1 MKLRP
6 EQLSAQLKK
15 SLSPVYFITGD
26 EPLILE
32 ESTDLLRHH
41 IQQQGFNE
49 REVLH
54 VDGSFSWEYLLE
66 CANALSLFAEKK
78 IIELR
83 LGSQKLNKKS
93 SDILQSYLSN
103 PAPDNILLITADK
116 LDGGAKKSVWFK
128 AIDNCGVIV
137 EIWPVE
143 AAQLPNWIRQRAA
156 QTDLQLNEEAI
167 QLLCDRIEGN
177 LLAAKQE
184 ISKLSLLFPHQVVT
198 ADDVIAS
205 VSDSSRYDIYGLTD
219 AALNGQAARC
229 CKILQVLRQDGTEPP
244 IVLWALSKELRSLS
258 AIQQAQ
264 QSGQSFDTVCQRE
277 RIWGKRKP
285 LARQAAQRISTAQI
299 NLALQQCA
307 EVDKIVK
314 GLANGDAWLLLSAI
328 SLALAGQPLT
338 LLNPA
343 SYA

>member
-1 MKLRP
+1 MKLRS
-6 EQLSAQLKK
+6 EQLGTHLKK
-15 SLSPVYFITGD
+15 GLSPVYLITGD
-26 EPLILE
+26 EPLISE
-32 ESTDLLRHH
+32 ESSDLLRHH
-41 IQQQGFNE
+41 LQEQGFSE

-93 SDILQSYLSN
+93 SEILQSYLSN
-103 PAPDNILLITADK
+103 PAPDNILVITADK
-116 LDGGAKKSVWFK
+116 LDGNTKKSAWFK
-128 AIDNCGVIV
+128 AVDKSGVII

-143 AAQLPNWIRQRAA
+143 TEQLPNWIRQRAA
-156 QTDLQLNEEAI
+156 QIELQLDDEAI

-184 ISKLSLLFPHQVVT
+184 LSKLSLLFPRQVVS
-198 ADDVIAS
+198 ADDIVDS
-205 VSDSSRYDIYGLTD
+205 VSDSSRYDIYGLSD
-219 AALNGQAARC
+219 AALNGQSARC

-244 IVLWALSKELRSLS
+244 VVLWALSKELRSLA

-264 QSGQSFDTVCQRE
+264 NNGQSFDAVCQRE

-285 LARQAAQRISTAQI
+285 LARKASQRISSKQI
-299 NLALQQCA
+299 NTALQQCA

-314 GLANGDAWLLLSAI
+314 GMAIGDAWLLLTSI
-328 SLALAGQPLT
+328 SLTLAGRPLS
-338 LLNPA
+338 L
-343 SYA
+343 

>member
-6 EQLSAQLKK
+6 EQLAGHLNKG
-15 SLSPVYFITGD
+15 LSPVYLITGD
-26 EPLILE
+26 EPLLSE
-32 ESTDLLRHH
+32 EASDLLRQTL
-41 IQQQGFNE
+41 QQQGFTE

-83 LGSQKLNKKS
+83 LGSSKLNKKS
-93 SDILQSYLSN
+93 SEILQQYLSN
-103 PAPDNILLITADK
+103 PAPDNILMIIADK
-116 LDGGAKKSVWFK
+116 LDGSSKKSAWFK
-128 AIDNCGVIV
+128 AIDKCGAIV

-143 AAQLPNWIRQRAA
+143 TAQLPNWIRQRAA
-156 QTDLQLNEEAI
+156 QIELQLDDEAI

-184 ISKLSLLFPHQVVT
+184 LSKLSLLFPNQMVT
-198 ADDVIAS
+198 ADAVVDA
-205 VSDSSRYDIYGLTD
+205 VSDSSRYDIYGLSD
-219 AALNGQAARC
+219 AALQGQSARC

-244 IVLWALSKELRSLS
+244 VVLWALSKELRSLA

-264 QSGQSFDTVCQRE
+264 SSGQSFDAVCQRE

-285 LARQAAQRISTAQI
+285 MARQAAQRLKPQQI
-299 NLALQQCA
+299 NQALRQCA

-314 GLANGDAWLLLSAI
+314 GMSNGDAWLLLTSI
-328 SLALAGQPLT
+328 SLTLAGQPL
-338 LLNPA
+338 
-343 SYA
+343 SV

>member
-6 EQLSAQLKK
+6 EQLSGHLKK
-15 SLSPVYFITGD
+15 GLSPVYLITGD
-26 EPLILE
+26 EPLLSE
-32 ESTDLLRHH
+32 ESSDLLRQHL
-41 IQQQGFNE
+41 QQQGFSE

-83 LGSQKLNKKS
+83 LGSSKLNKKS
-93 SDILQSYLSN
+93 SEILREYLNN
-103 PAPDNILLITADK
+103 PAPDNILFIIADK
-116 LDGGAKKSVWFK
+116 LDGTAKKSAWFK
-128 AIDNCGVIV
+128 AIDSSGVIIEV
-137 EIWPVE
+137 WPIE
-143 AAQLPNWIRQRAA
+143 AEQLPNWIRQRAA
-156 QTDLQLNEEAI
+156 QIELKLDDEAI

-184 ISKLSLLFPHQVVT
+184 LSKLSLLFPSQVVT
-198 ADDVIAS
+198 ADDVINA
-205 VSDSSRYDIYGLTD
+205 VSDSSRYDIYGLSD
-219 AALNGQAARC
+219 AALQGQAARC

-244 IVLWALSKELRSLS
+244 VVLWALSKELRTLA

-264 QSGQSFDTVCQRE
+264 NNGQSFDAVYQRE

-285 LARQAAQRISTAQI
+285 LARKASQRISGAQI
-299 NLALQQCA
+299 NQALQQCA

-314 GLANGDAWLLLSAI
+314 GMTVGDAWLLLTSI
-328 SLALAGQPLT
+328 SLTLAGQALALP
-338 LLNPA
+338 N
-343 SYA
+343 

>member
-116 LDGGAKKSVWFK
+116 LDGGAKKSAWFK

-229 CKILQVLRQDGTEPP
+229 
-244 IVLWALSKELRSLS
+244 LS

>member
-6 EQLSAQLKK
+6 EQLSSHLKK
-15 SLSPVYFITGD
+15 GLSPVYLITGD
-26 EPLILE
+26 EPLLSE
-32 ESTDLLRHH
+32 ESSDLLRQHL
-41 IQQQGFNE
+41 QQQGFSE

-83 LGSQKLNKKS
+83 LGSSKLNKKS
-93 SDILQSYLSN
+93 SEILREYLSN
-103 PAPDNILLITADK
+103 PAPDNILFIIADK
-116 LDGGAKKSVWFK
+116 LDGTAKKSAWFK
-128 AIDNCGVIV
+128 AIDNSGVIV

-143 AAQLPNWIRQRAA
+143 AEQLPNWIRQRAA
-156 QTDLQLNEEAI
+156 QIELKLDDEAI

-184 ISKLSLLFPHQVVT
+184 LSKLSLLFPTQVVT
-198 ADDVIAS
+198 AEDVINA

-219 AALNGQAARC
+219 AALQGQAARC

-244 IVLWALSKELRSLS
+244 VVLWALSKELRALA

-264 QSGQSFDTVCQRE
+264 SNGQSFDAVCQKE

-285 LARQAAQRISTAQI
+285 LARKASQRISNHQL
-299 NLALQQCA
+299 NQALQQCA

-314 GLANGDAWLLLSAI
+314 GMAVGDAWLLLTSI
-328 SLALAGQPLT
+328 VLVLSGRPLALA
-338 LLNPA
+338 
-343 SYA
+343 

>member
-6 EQLSAQLKK
+6 EQLAGHLNKG
-15 SLSPVYFITGD
+15 LSPVYLITGD
-26 EPLILE
+26 EPLLSE
-32 ESTDLLRHH
+32 ETSDLLRQTL
-41 IQQQGFNE
+41 QQQGFTE

-83 LGSQKLNKKS
+83 LGSSKLNKKS
-93 SDILQSYLSN
+93 SEILQQYLSN
-103 PAPDNILLITADK
+103 PAPDNILMIIADK
-116 LDGGAKKSVWFK
+116 LDGSSKKSAWFK
-128 AIDNCGVIV
+128 AIDKCGAIV

-143 AAQLPNWIRQRAA
+143 TAQLPNWIRQRAA
-156 QTDLQLNEEAI
+156 QIELQLDDEAI

-184 ISKLSLLFPHQVVT
+184 LSKLSLLFPNQMVT
-198 ADDVIAS
+198 ADAVVDA
-205 VSDSSRYDIYGLTD
+205 VSDSSRYDIYGLSD
-219 AALNGQAARC
+219 AALQGQSARC

-244 IVLWALSKELRSLS
+244 VVLWALSKELRSLA

-264 QSGQSFDTVCQRE
+264 SSGQSFDAVCQRE

-285 LARQAAQRISTAQI
+285 MARQAAQRLKPQQI
-299 NLALQQCA
+299 NQALRQCA

-314 GLANGDAWLLLSAI
+314 GMSNGDAWLLLTSI
-328 SLALAGQPLT
+328 SLTLAGQPL
-338 LLNPA
+338 
-343 SYA
+343 SV

>member
-6 EQLSAQLKK
+6 EQLSSQLKK
-15 SLSPVYFITGD
+15 SLSPVYLITGD
-26 EPLILE
+26 EPLISE
-32 ESTDLLRHH
+32 ECSDLVRINL
-41 IQQQGFNE
+41 QQQGFSE

-54 VDGSFSWEYLLE
+54 VDAKFSWEYLLE

-93 SDILQSYLSN
+93 SEILQSYLAN
-103 PAPDNILLITADK
+103 PSPDNILLITADK
-116 LDGGAKKSVWFK
+116 IDGNAKKSAWFK
-128 AIDNCGVIV
+128 AVDKSGVVV

-143 AAQLPNWIRQRAA
+143 AEQLPNWIRQRAA
-156 QTDLQLNEEAI
+156 QIELQLDEEAI

-184 ISKLSLLFPHQVVT
+184 LSKLSLLFPRQVVT
-198 ADDVIAS
+198 ADDVIDS

-219 AALNGQAARC
+219 AALNGQAPRC
-229 CKILQVLRQDGTEPP
+229 YKILQVLKQDGTEPP
-244 IVLWALSKELRSLS
+244 IILWALSKELRTLA

-264 QSGQSFDTVCQRE
+264 QNGQSFDAVCQRE

-285 LARQAAQRISTAQI
+285 LARKAAQRLSTQQI
-299 NLALQQCA
+299 NTALKQCA
-307 EVDKIVK
+307 EVDKTVK
-314 GLANGDAWLLLSAI
+314 GMAIGDAWLLLSSIA
-328 SLALAGQPLT
+328 LTLAGQPLDH
-338 LLNPA
+338 LNTIT
-343 SYA
+343 S

>member
-6 EQLSAQLKK
+6 EQLGTHLKK
-15 SLSPVYFITGD
+15 GLSPVYLITGD
-26 EPLILE
+26 EPLISE
-32 ESTDLLRHH
+32 ESSDLLRHH
-41 IQQQGFNE
+41 LQEQGFSE

-93 SDILQSYLSN
+93 SEILQSYLSN
-103 PAPDNILLITADK
+103 PAPDNILVITADK
-116 LDGGAKKSVWFK
+116 LDGNTKKSAWFK
-128 AIDNCGVIV
+128 AVDKSGVII

-143 AAQLPNWIRQRAA
+143 TEQLPNWIRQRAA
-156 QTDLQLNEEAI
+156 QIELQLDDEAI

-184 ISKLSLLFPHQVVT
+184 LSKLSLLFPRQVVS
-198 ADDVIAS
+198 ADDIVDS
-205 VSDSSRYDIYGLTD
+205 VSDSSRYDIYGLSD
-219 AALNGQAARC
+219 AALNGQSARC

-244 IVLWALSKELRSLS
+244 VVLWALSKELRSLA

-264 QSGQSFDTVCQRE
+264 NNGQSFDAVCQRE

-285 LARQAAQRISTAQI
+285 LARKASQRISSKQI
-299 NLALQQCA
+299 NTALQQCA

-314 GLANGDAWLLLSAI
+314 GMAIGDAWLLLTSI
-328 SLALAGQPLT
+328 SLTLSGQSLDNLLARP
-338 LLNPA
+338 
-343 SYA
+343 

>member
-6 EQLSAQLKK
+6 EQLSNHLKK
-15 SLSPVYFITGD
+15 GLAPVYLITGD
-26 EPLILE
+26 EPLLSE
-32 ESTDLLRHH
+32 ESSDLLR
-41 IQQQGFNE
+41 QSLQAQGFSE
-49 REVLH
+49 REVIH

-83 LGSQKLNKKS
+83 LGGQKLNKKAS
-93 SDILQSYLSN
+93 EILQSYLAN
-103 PAPDNILLITADK
+103 PAPDNILMITADK
-116 LDGGAKKSVWFK
+116 LDGGSKKSAWFK
-128 AIDNCGVIV
+128 AIDQAGAII

-143 AAQLPNWIRQRAA
+143 TDQLPNWINQRAA
-156 QTDLQLNEEAI
+156 QINLQLDNEAI

-184 ISKLSLLFPHQVVT
+184 LSKLSLLFPNQVVT
-198 ADDVIAS
+198 ADDIIDA
-205 VSDSSRYDIYGLTD
+205 VSDSSRYDIYGLAD
-219 AALNGQAARC
+219 AALQGSAERC

-244 IVLWALSKELRSLS
+244 VVLWALSKELRSLA

-264 QSGQSFDTVCQRE
+264 NNGQSFDAICQRE

-285 LARQAAQRISTAQI
+285 LARKASQRVKPAQI
-299 NLALQQCA
+299 EQALRQCA

-314 GLANGDAWLLLSAI
+314 GMSHGDAWLLLTSI
-328 SLALAGQPLT
+328 SLTLAGRT
-338 LLNPA
+338 LPI
-343 SYA
+343 

>member
-1 MKLRP
+1 MKIRP
-6 EQLSAQLKK
+6 DQLNQQLKK
-15 SLSPVYFITGD
+15 SLSPVYLITGD
-26 EPLILE
+26 EPLISE
-32 ESTDLLRHH
+32 ESGDHLR
-41 IQQQGFNE
+41 QSLQAQGFSE

-83 LGSQKLNKKS
+83 LGSSKLNKKAS
-93 SDILQSYLSN
+93 ELLQQYLSN
-103 PAPDNILLITADK
+103 PAPDNVLLIIADK
-116 LDGGAKKSVWFK
+116 LDGSAKKSAWFK
-128 AIDNCGVIV
+128 AIDKAGVIV

-143 AAQLPNWIRQRAA
+143 TQQLPNWIRQRAA
-156 QTDLQLNEEAI
+156 QAQLQLDDEAV

-198 ADDVIAS
+198 AEDVIAA
-205 VSDSSRYDIYGLTD
+205 VSDSSRYDIYGLAD
-219 AALNGQAARC
+219 AALQGQPARC
-229 CKILQVLRQDGTEPP
+229 TKILQVLRQDGTEPP
-244 IVLWALSKELRSLS
+244 VVLWALAKELRSLA

-264 QSGQSFDTVCQRE
+264 RSGQSFDAVCQRE

-285 LARQAAQRISTAQI
+285 LAREAARRIEPQRL

-307 EVDKIVK
+307 EVDKIIK
-314 GLANGDAWLLLSAI
+314 GIMIGDAWLLLTSIA
-328 SLALAGQPLT
+328 LALSGQT
-338 LLNPA
+338 LHL
-343 SYA
+343 

>member
-6 EQLSAQLKK
+6 EQLGTHLKK
-15 SLSPVYFITGD
+15 GLSPVYLITGD
-26 EPLILE
+26 EPLISE
-32 ESTDLLRHH
+32 ESSDLLRHH
-41 IQQQGFNE
+41 LQEQGFSE

-93 SDILQSYLSN
+93 SEILQSYLSN
-103 PAPDNILLITADK
+103 PAPDNILVITADK
-116 LDGGAKKSVWFK
+116 LDGNTKKSAWFK
-128 AIDNCGVIV
+128 AVDKSGVIV

-143 AAQLPNWIRQRAA
+143 TEQLPNWIRQRAA
-156 QTDLQLNEEAI
+156 QIELQLDDEAI

-184 ISKLSLLFPHQVVT
+184 LSKLSLLFPRQVVS
-198 ADDVIAS
+198 ADDIVDS
-205 VSDSSRYDIYGLTD
+205 VSDSSRYDIYGLSD
-219 AALNGQAARC
+219 AALNGQSARC

-244 IVLWALSKELRSLS
+244 VVLWALSKELRSLA

-264 QSGQSFDTVCQRE
+264 NNGQSFDAVCQRE

-285 LARQAAQRISTAQI
+285 LARKASQRISSKQI
-299 NLALQQCA
+299 NTALQQCA

-314 GLANGDAWLLLSAI
+314 GMATGDAWLLLTSI
-328 SLALAGQPLT
+328 SLTLSGQSLDNLLALP
-338 LLNPA
+338 
-343 SYA
+343 

>member
-6 EQLSAQLKK
+6 EQLGTHLKK
-15 SLSPVYFITGD
+15 GLSPVYLITGD
-26 EPLILE
+26 EPLISE
-32 ESTDLLRHH
+32 ESSDLLRHH
-41 IQQQGFNE
+41 LQEQGFSE

-93 SDILQSYLSN
+93 SEILQSYLSN
-103 PAPDNILLITADK
+103 PAPDNILVITADK
-116 LDGGAKKSVWFK
+116 LDGNTKKSAWFK
-128 AIDNCGVIV
+128 AVDKSGVIV

-143 AAQLPNWIRQRAA
+143 TEQLPNWIRQRAA
-156 QTDLQLNEEAI
+156 QIELQLDDEAI

-184 ISKLSLLFPHQVVT
+184 LSKLSLLFPRQVVS
-198 ADDVIAS
+198 ADDIVDS
-205 VSDSSRYDIYGLTD
+205 VSDSSRYDIYGLSD
-219 AALNGQAARC
+219 AALNGQSARC

-244 IVLWALSKELRSLS
+244 VVLWALSKELRSLA

-264 QSGQSFDTVCQRE
+264 NNGQSFDAVCQRE

-285 LARQAAQRISTAQI
+285 LARKASQRISSKQI
-299 NLALQQCA
+299 NTALQQCA

-314 GLANGDAWLLLSAI
+314 GMATGDAWLLLTSI
-328 SLALAGQPLT
+328 SLTLSGQSLDNLLT
-338 LLNPA
+338 LP
-343 SYA
+343 

>member
-6 EQLSAQLKK
+6 EQLEAQLKK
-15 SLSPVYFITGD
+15 GLAPVYFITGD

-32 ESTDLLRHH
+32 ESSDLLRSR

-54 VDGSFSWEYLLE
+54 VDGSFNWEYLLE

-93 SDILQSYLSN
+93 SELLQSYLNN
-103 PAPDNILLITADK
+103 PAPDNILLITANK
-116 LDGGAKKSVWFK
+116 LDGSAKKSAWFK
-128 AIDNCGVIV
+128 AIDKCGIII

-143 AAQLPNWIRQRAA
+143 TEQLPNWIRQRAA
-156 QTDLQLNEEAI
+156 QIDLQLNEEAI

-184 ISKLSLLFPHQVVT
+184 INKLSLLFPNQVVT
-198 ADDVIAS
+198 ADDVIDS
-205 VSDSSRYDIYGLTD
+205 VSDSSRYDIYGLID

-229 CKILQVLRQDGTEPP
+229 CKILQALKQDGTEPP
-244 IVLWALSKELRSLS
+244 VALWALSKELRSLS

-264 QSGQSFDTVCQRE
+264 QNGQSFDAVCQRE

-285 LARQAAQRISTAQI
+285 LVRKTAQRISAEQI
-299 NLALQQCA
+299 NLALQQGA

-314 GLANGDAWLLLSAI
+314 GLASGDAWLLLTSI
-328 SLALAGQPLT
+328 SLTLAGQPLT
-338 LLNPA
+338 LLNA
-343 SYA
+343 RTY

>member
-6 EQLSAQLKK
+6 EQLSGQIGKDLA
-15 SLSPVYFITGD
+15 PVYLVTGD
-26 EPLILE
+26 EPLLSE
-32 ESTDLLRHH
+32 ESCDLLRSHL
-41 IQQQGFNE
+41 QQQGFSE

-83 LGSQKLNKKS
+83 LGSSKLNKRS
-93 SDILQSYLSN
+93 SEILQQYLSN
-103 PAPDNILLITADK
+103 PSPDNILLIIAGK
-116 LDGGAKKSVWFK
+116 LDGGAKKSAWFK
-128 AIDNCGVIV
+128 AVDKSGVIV

-143 AAQLPNWIRQRAA
+143 TAQLPNWIRQRAA
-156 QTDLQLNEEAI
+156 QIELQLNEEAI

-184 ISKLSLLFPHQVVT
+184 LSKLSLLFPHQVVT
-198 ADDVIAS
+198 ADDIVDA
-205 VSDSSRYDIYGLTD
+205 VSDSSRYDIYGLAD
-219 AALNGQAARC
+219 AALQGQPARC

-244 IVLWALSKELRSLS
+244 VVLWALSKELRSLA

-264 QSGQSFDTVCQRE
+264 NSGQSFDAVCQRE

-285 LARQAAQRISTAQI
+285 LARQAAQRLSGKQL
-299 NLALQQCA
+299 NQALQHCA

-314 GLANGDAWLLLSAI
+314 GMATGDSWLLLTSIALI
-328 SLALAGQPLT
+328 LSGRPLAL
-338 LLNPA
+338 
-343 SYA
+343 

>member
-6 EQLSAQLKK
+6 EQLSGHLKK
-15 SLSPVYFITGD
+15 GLSPVYLITGD
-26 EPLILE
+26 EPLLSE
-32 ESTDLLRHH
+32 ESSDLLRQHL
-41 IQQQGFNE
+41 QQQGFSE

-83 LGSQKLNKKS
+83 LGSSKLNKKS
-93 SDILQSYLSN
+93 SEILREYLNN
-103 PAPDNILLITADK
+103 PAPDNILFIIADK
-116 LDGGAKKSVWFK
+116 LDGTAKKSAWFK
-128 AIDNCGVIV
+128 AIDSTGVIV
-137 EIWPVE
+137 EVWPVE
-143 AAQLPNWIRQRAA
+143 ADQLPNWIRQRAA
-156 QTDLQLNEEAI
+156 QIELKLDDEAI

-184 ISKLSLLFPHQVVT
+184 LSKLSLLFPNQVVT
-198 ADDVIAS
+198 ADDVINA
-205 VSDSSRYDIYGLTD
+205 VSDSSRYDIYGLTE
-219 AALNGQAARC
+219 AALQGQASRC

-244 IVLWALSKELRSLS
+244 VVLWALSKELRSLA

-264 QSGQSFDTVCQRE
+264 NNGQSFDAICQRE

-285 LARQAAQRISTAQI
+285 LARKASQRISGAQI
-299 NLALQQCA
+299 NQALQQCA

-314 GLANGDAWLLLSAI
+314 GMAVGDAWLLLTSI
-328 SLALAGQPLT
+328 SLTLAWQALALP
-338 LLNPA
+338 N
-343 SYA
+343 